1 MSSDLTRRLTQ
12 KLRAIPDYP
21 KPGIMFQDITP
32 ILQDAALFQ
41 EVIDAM
47 AEPFRTDG
55 VTHVVG
61 IEARGFIL
69 GGAIAE
75 KLGAGF
81 IPVRKPGKL
90 PWETVEQ
97 SYELE
102 YGADSLEAH
111 VDAFPEGARA
121 LIVDDVI
128 ATGGTALATKD
139 LAAGLGASV
148 AGWAFLLAIA
158 GLDGTARLNGAPV
171 HTLVSA

>member
-1 MSSDLTRRLTQ
+1 
-12 KLRAIPDYP
+12 
-21 KPGIMFQDITP
+21 
-32 ILQDAALFQ
+32 
-41 EVIDAM
+41 
-47 AEPFRTDG
+47 
-55 VTHVVG
+55 
-61 IEARGFIL
+61 L

-81 IPVRKPGKL
+81 VPVRKPGKL

-139 LAAGLGASV
+139 LAAGRGGAGRVGCGMGLPPSDCRSRWEQAIERS
-148 AGWAFLLAIA
+148 AGAHA
-158 GLDGTARLNGAPV
+158 GLGMTVGFR
-171 HTLVSA
+171 

>member
-1 MSSDLTRRLTQ
+1 MTSDLTRRLTQ

-21 KPGIMFQDITP
+21 KPGIIFQDITP

-47 AEPFRTDG
+47 AEPFREDG

-81 IPVRKPGKL
+81 VPVRKPGKL

-111 VDAFPEGARA
+111 VDAFPEG
-121 LIVDDVI
+121 
-128 ATGGTALATKD
+128 
-139 LAAGLGASV
+139 
-148 AGWAFLLAIA
+148 
-158 GLDGTARLNGAPV
+158 
-171 HTLVSA
+171 